1 MSEKNNPNNENEG
14 EIDFKS
20 SKSVLSSLLS
30 LFKVPNTTSN
40 TMPLPLILASKSRP
54 GLSPTQI
61 ASRIIERQSEAGL
74 NVGPLPSGLTN
85 PAEVMERIRV
95 EEIVKALIT
104 ESKIDVAIQPGT
116 LLQATGGNAGGP
128 IQVFGTTIGI
138 SSGNAQIT

>member
-1 MSEKNNPNNENEG
+1 MSEKNNPNKENEG
-14 EIDFKS
+14 EVDFKS
-20 SKSVLSSLLS
+20 AKSVLSYLLS

-61 ASRIIERQSEAGL
+61 ASRIIKRQSEAGL

-85 PAEVMERIRV
+85 PAEIMERIRV

-128 IQVFGTTIGI
+128 IQVFGTTVGI